1 MHDVAI
7 VTPYAV
13 VPVDRRFYVP
23 SGVRWS
29 YVASVVAGAGCAGS
43 RNTFEGVGC
52 RREAMRVVLRV
63 HSSEGE
69 LFEHATTLADTL
81 RLGQASLMLDGASG
95 KWVPKW
101 MSAKNLYSG
110 DENENSWRRRR

>member
-1 MHDVAI
+1 M
-7 VTPYAV
+7 
-13 VPVDRRFYVP
+13 RG
-23 SGVRWS
+23 SC
-29 YVASVVAGAGCAGS
+29 VASAVTGAGCAGS
-43 RNTFEGVGC
+43 RNTFEGEGYQ
-52 RREAMRVVLRV
+52 REAMREELLRV
-63 HSSEGE
+63 LSSEGE